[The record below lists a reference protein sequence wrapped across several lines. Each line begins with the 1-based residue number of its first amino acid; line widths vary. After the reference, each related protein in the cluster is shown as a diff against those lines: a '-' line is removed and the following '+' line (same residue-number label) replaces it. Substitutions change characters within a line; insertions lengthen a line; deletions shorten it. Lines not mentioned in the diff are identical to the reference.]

1 MNIELFQKERNAAP
15 IVIAYFSY
23 PACNVC
29 KVLRPKIETLSA
41 QYDEVRFIYVDTHE
55 SPQLAG
61 QYTIFTVPTLLIF
74 VEGRESL
81 RLSRNFSVGDV
92 QAFLDRITGL
102 MRT

>member
-1 MNIELFQKERNAAP
+1 MNIDLFQKELKSAP

-29 KVLRPKIETLSA
+29 KVLRPKVEALSA
-41 QYDEVRFIYVDTHE
+41 RYDEARFIYVDTHE

-74 VEGRESL
+74 VEGRESM

-92 QAFLDRITGL
+92 QVFLDRISGL
-102 MRT
+102 MRA